1 MWWPWPINY
10 MVKIKYFY
18 KKKKKKCCVDQYSQ
32 MIKFNWKPKIQYLKK
47 LYLKFT
53 HRELILN
60 KLQLP
65 PTLTSQTTTASAS
78 IITKPNYQQQVLFS
92 FFWERMVT
100 ILIWYCTCHVHESCG
115 LSLPEKN
122 EKERCGLWQLESA
135 KLNLI

>member
-1 MWWPWPINY
+1 
-10 MVKIKYFY
+10 
-18 KKKKKKCCVDQYSQ
+18 

-92 FFWERMVT
+92 FFLRENGNHPYLVLHLPCSWKLWSFFTWKKGKRKM
-100 ILIWYCTCHVHESCG
+100 W
-115 LSLPEKN
+115 SLATRKCQI
-122 EKERCGLWQLESA
+122 KSYLRS
-135 KLNLI
+135 LNNWGMGECWDFEIYLYP

>member
-1 MWWPWPINY
+1 

-18 KKKKKKCCVDQYSQ
+18 KKKKKKKCGVDQYSQ

-92 FFWERMVT
+92 FF
-100 ILIWYCTCHVHESCG
+100 
-115 LSLPEKN
+115 
-122 EKERCGLWQLESA
+122 
-135 KLNLI
+135 